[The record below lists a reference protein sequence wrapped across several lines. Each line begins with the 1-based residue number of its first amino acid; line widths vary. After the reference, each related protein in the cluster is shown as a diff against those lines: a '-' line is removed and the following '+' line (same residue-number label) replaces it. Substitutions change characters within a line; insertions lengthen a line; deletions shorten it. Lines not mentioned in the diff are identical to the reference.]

1 MTKRSRRGK
10 FPKNLRPVMNRIPF
24 FFALIAIKLMP
35 LIAIS
40 QNGPAIVTGNNIA
53 VVKTAYGE
61 VRGYVHNGIY
71 TFKGIPYGKAARF
84 MPAEKPA
91 PWKGIRS
98 SLAYGPV
105 CPTNESTSFGDEFA
119 FAFQQNPGHS
129 DEDCLNLN
137 IWTKEADNAKKKPVM
152 IFLHGG
158 GFASGSSME
167 YASYDGEKLSAKG
180 DVVVVSINH
189 RLNVLGFL
197 DLSAYGEK
205 YRYSANLGAMDMVEA
220 LKWVKENIT
229 NFGGDPGNITIFG
242 QSGGGAKVICLMN
255 APSAK
260 GLFNKAIVQSGSY
273 LDHFVE
279 DSIAKK
285 VSAALLQELKLQPD
299 QADSL
304 QKIPYE
310 LLSAAG
316 LQALKKVEQALKPAD
331 IPDFGLE
338 WLPVRD
344 GSFLPN
350 QPDEAA
356 AIALSKNVPLL
367 VGSCKNEYNPFIPG
381 SRDIS
386 MDSAKVKLQKKYGS
400 KTAAYIAAV
409 KKAYPETIK
418 PSDYIDVDL
427 LFRPFVIKQADQKAV
442 PGAAP
447 VYMYL
452 FKWQSPVL
460 DGAFKAFHCM
470 DLPFVFDNIQRC
482 EEMTGGG
489 KEAYEMADKV
499 SEAWISFAR
508 TGNPNHKGLP
518 VWPEYTPKNG
528 AAMLFDNKCEVKDH
542 HDKELLAIA
551 AGNN

>member
-1 MTKRSRRGK
+1 
-10 FPKNLRPVMNRIPF
+10 
-24 FFALIAIKLMP
+24 MP
-35 LIAIS
+35 LIAVS
-40 QNGPAIVTGNNIA
+40 QNSFGIITGKNIA
-53 VVKTAYGE
+53 VVKTAYGG
-61 VRGYVHNGIY
+61 VRGYIHKGIY
-71 TFKGIPYGKAARF
+71 TFKGIPYGAADRF

-91 PWKGIRS
+91 AWKGIRS
-98 SLAYGPV
+98 CLAYGPV
-105 CPTNESTSFGDEFA
+105 CPTTQSTSFSDEFS

-129 DEDCLNLN
+129 DENCLNLN
-137 IWTKEADNAKKKPVM
+137 IWTKRTGGGEKKPVM
-152 IFLHGG
+152 VFLHGG

-167 YASYDGEKLSAKG
+167 YPSQDGENLSNKG
-180 DVVVVSINH
+180 DVVIVSINH

-197 DLSAYGEK
+197 DLSAYGKK
-205 YRYSANLGAMDMVEA
+205 YKYSANLGALDMVLA
-220 LKWVKENIT
+220 LAWIKENIA
-229 NFGGDPGNITIFG
+229 NFGGDPGNVTIFG

-260 GLFNKAIVQSGSY
+260 GLFNKAIVESGSY
-273 LDHFVE
+273 LDRFVE

-285 VSAALLQELKLQPD
+285 VSAVLLQELKLQPN
-299 QADSL
+299 QAGSL
-304 QKIPYE
+304 QKMPYE

-316 LQALKKVEQALKPAD
+316 LNALKKVEQTLKPTD

-344 GSFLPN
+344 GNFLPY
-350 QPDEAA
+350 QPGEAA
-356 AIALSKNVPLL
+356 AMALSKNVPLL

-381 SRDIS
+381 RRGIS
-386 MDSAKVKLQKKYGS
+386 MDSVKVKLQKIYGS
-400 KTAAYIAAV
+400 KTGAFMAAV
-409 KKAYPETIK
+409 KKAYPETVE

-427 LFRPFVIKQADQKAV
+427 LFRPLVIKQANQKAA
-442 PGAAP
+442 PGIAP

-470 DLPFVFDNIQRC
+470 DLPFVFDNIERC

-489 KEAYEMADKV
+489 KEAYVLADKV
-499 SEAWISFAR
+499 SQAWINFAR

-518 VWPEYTPKNG
+518 AWPQYTPENG
-528 AAMLFDNKCEVKDH
+528 AAMLFDNKCEVRYH

-551 AGNN
+551 AEN

>member
-1 MTKRSRRGK
+1 MKRIS
-10 FPKNLRPVMNRIPF
+10 F
-24 FFALIAIKLMP
+24 FFALSIISLMP

-40 QNGPAIVTGNNIA
+40 QNDPGIVTGNDVA
-53 VVKTAYGE
+53 VAKTAYGA
-61 VRGYVHNGIY
+61 VRGYIHTGIY
-71 TFKGIPYGKAARF
+71 TFKGIPYGTAARF

-91 PWKGIRS
+91 PWKGVRS
-98 SLAYGPV
+98 CLAYGPV
-105 CPTNESTSFGDEFA
+105 CPTNQSTPFSDEFA

-129 DEDCLNLN
+129 DENCLNLN
-137 IWTKEADNAKKKPVM
+137 IWTKRTGGDEKKPVM
-152 IFLHGG
+152 VFLHGG

-167 YASYDGEKLSAKG
+167 YPSYDGENLSKKG

-205 YRYSANLGAMDMVEA
+205 YRYSANLGAMDMVAA
-220 LKWVKENIT
+220 LKWVKENIA
-229 NFGGDPGNITIFG
+229 NFGGDPGNVTIFG

-260 GLFNKAIVQSGSY
+260 GLFNKAIVESGSY
-273 LDHFVE
+273 LDRFVE

-285 VSAALLQELKLQPD
+285 VAAVVLQELKLQPN

-310 LLSAAG
+310 ILAAAG
-316 LQALKKVEQALKPAD
+316 LKALKKVEQTLKPAD
-331 IPDFGLE
+331 IPGFGLE

-344 GSFLPN
+344 GDFLPY
-350 QPDEAA
+350 QPNEAA

-381 SRDIS
+381 ARDIT
-386 MDSAKVKLQKKYGS
+386 MDSAKVKLQKTYGS
-400 KTAAYIAAV
+400 KTEAYIAAV
-409 KKAYPETIK
+409 KTAYPETVK
-418 PSDYIDVDL
+418 PSDYIDVDV
-427 LFRPFVIKQADQKAV
+427 LFRPFVIKQANQKAV

-489 KEAYEMADKV
+489 KEADMMADRV

-508 TGNPNHKGLP
+508 TGGPNHKGLP
-518 VWPEYTPKNG
+518 AWPQYTPANG
-528 AAMLFDNKCEVKDH
+528 AAMLFDNKCEVKNN
-542 HDKELLAIA
+542 HDKALLAIV